1 MYNSFLLLDKIWLP
15 SLEFQT
21 TPKLAM
27 TQRDKFLV
35 VEVQTGNGIIEDDIS
50 EIHEELIHK
59 GSRNELKSRRIY
71 NEIFECEY
79 SLQHFPFDQQLCH
92 MTFALALQ
100 QASLATLVPN
110 CQGLIPITSDIQ
122 QANASNNFFHFLL
135 INCFVSFKKGIENQ

>member
-35 VEVQTGNGIIEDDIS
+35 VEVQTGNGIIEDDIT

-122 QANASNNFFHFLL
+122 QANASNNYFHFL
-135 INCFVSFKKGIENQ
+135 C